1 MKIFTRFRRTTI
13 SESFLEKSDVERLK
27 NLNDRIDRESSQEV
41 LDDLYNDLISVLQ
54 NRYIGKWPSVLY
66 KLWKGGR
73 EA

>member
-1 MKIFTRFRRTTI
+1 MN
-13 SESFLEKSDVERLK
+13 DNERLK
-27 NLNDRIDRESSQEV
+27 NLSDRIDRESSQEV
-41 LDDLYNDLISVLQ
+41 LDHLYNDLLFMLQ